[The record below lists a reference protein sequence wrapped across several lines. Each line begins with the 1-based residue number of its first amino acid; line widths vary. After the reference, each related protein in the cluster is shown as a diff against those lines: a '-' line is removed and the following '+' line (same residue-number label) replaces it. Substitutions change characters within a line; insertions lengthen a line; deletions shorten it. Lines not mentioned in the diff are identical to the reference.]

1 MASEGANGVEEQP
14 TSSTPT
20 PPETETTTVSPSK
33 TASPVKE
40 IDTKNLAVN
49 FLLQGKRHLVVKDF
63 QSAIESLGES
73 CRLLTE
79 GTPDGSNT
87 VCFEGAEA
95 HFFYGKALLEQ
106 SRLELGVLEGPE
118 LGQVDAVSEEENS
131 EEENEDED
139 DDDDEESEEADAVA
153 VPTGSSEAMEAE
165 SSEAT
170 ANGTSEAE
178 GASSTSTTAKKPA
191 TESSTTTPQESA
203 VTSSNE
209 AGKSKPEGQQETEVV
224 DLNVPSPS
232 VTSGIVIDNEQ
243 PSTSSGLSAEAVAEK
258 QAEEELSNL
267 ELAWEVLEV
276 AKIGYR
282 VILNEIAVLKDAFND
297 KTDEE
302 EKKKLLEKE
311 KMIKKR
317 LADTHC
323 SLGEVATES
332 ENYNQAIDEF
342 KTGLKILDEI
352 EGSDSR
358 EIAQYY
364 FQMGLAYS
372 FDKKFPE
379 AITSFK
385 KSVEIIE
392 TRISL
397 LKNKIENKQTA
408 KDLGVELED
417 GSKTEVD
424 EVQELT
430 QLLPELQEKITDTID
445 AEKESQAMEEEDQK
459 EKEIIQRN
467 SPVKNPNP
475 PMANDISHLVK
486 KKKKAEEAAA
496 DEPPGKK
503 ICTEAPGSSTV
514 IVKEVVTTNGNGEKA
529 PVPETA
535 APAATN
541 GHAPAAIEA

>member
-1 MASEGANGVEEQP
+1 MVVLKPEKMAASEATNGIEEQP

-20 PPETETTTVSPSK
+20 SSDNENSTSPMK
-33 TASPVKE
+33 TGTPVKDE
-40 IDTKNLAVN
+40 NKNLAVN

-63 QSAIESLGES
+63 HAAIESLGES
-73 CRLLTE
+73 CRLLSENNPETA
-79 GTPDGSNT
+79 TNPDFDS
-87 VCFEGAEA
+87 AEA

-118 LGQVDAVSEEENS
+118 LGKVEGASDEDDSEEE
-131 EEENEDED
+131 EEEKS
-139 DDDDEESEEADAVA
+139 DDDEEEEAEEGNASTNE
-153 VPTGSSEAMEAE
+153 PREAE

-170 ANGTSEAE
+170 ANGTSEVENVAK
-178 GASSTSTTAKKPA
+178 SSGSA
-191 TESSTTTPQESA
+191 TPQESA
-203 VTSSNE
+203 VSSSIE
-209 AGKSKPEGQQETEVV
+209 SGKKKISIVGEIQESEV
-224 DLNVPSPS
+224 DLNAPSPS
-232 VTSGIVIDNEQ
+232 VTSGTIVDNEQ
-243 PSTSSGLSAEAVAEK
+243 PSTSSGLTAEAVEEK

-282 VILNEIAVLKDAFND
+282 ALLNEISVSKGAFDD
-297 KTDEE
+297 KTEE
-302 EKKKLLEKE
+302 DSKKKLLEKE
-311 KMIKKR
+311 KLIKKR

-342 KTGLKILDEI
+342 KTGLEILNEI

-379 AITSFK
+379 AISSFK

-392 TRISL
+392 TRITT
-397 LKNKIENKQTA
+397 LKFKIENKQTA

-417 GSKTEVD
+417 PSKTEAD

-430 QLLPELQEKITDTID
+430 ALLPELQEKITDTID
-445 AEKESQAMEEEDQK
+445 AEKESQAMEEEEQK
-459 EKEIIQRN
+459 EQEIILRN

-475 PMANDISHLVK
+475 PTANDISHLVK
-486 KKKKAEEAAA
+486 KKKRAEDAPAEQQ
-496 DEPPGKK
+496 PPTKK
-503 ICTEAPGSSTV
+503 ICTEVVAPSAIATESAV
-514 IVKEVVTTNGNGEKA
+514 AATTNGNGEGPA
-529 PVPETA
+529 PAEPASA
-535 APAATN
+535 APAPTTN
-541 GHAPAAIEA
+541 GHAIQA

>member
-79 GTPDGSNT
+79 GIPDGSST
-87 VCFEGAEA
+87 VSFEGAEA

-153 VPTGSSEAMEAE
+153 APGSSEAMEAE

-178 GASSTSTTAKKPA
+178 GASSTSTAKKPA

-243 PSTSSGLSAEAVAEK
+243 PSTSSGLTAEAVAEK

-342 KTGLKILDEI
+342 ETGLKILDEI

-364 FQMGLAYS
+364 FQMGLAFS
-372 FDKKFPE
+372 FDKKFPQ